1 MKIDPRTKIL
11 LIICLT
17 TLAVLALDI
26 IYLAC
31 VFGVALVINICLRS
45 DLPGALKKMRYLISL
60 IVFIS
65 IVQSLTVKGGMP
77 LVYIKNTVFISTK
90 GLQYGAEFALRMSI
104 VILSS
109 LIAMTASSRE
119 MIDGLI
125 KLKVPYEIA
134 FMASITLRFLP
145 IFRDEFAN
153 RLNALKLRG
162 CDLKKAGLMKKLKIY
177 SYLLAP
183 TVSGSMIRSRELAES
198 IEARGFRAYGK
209 RSALRTLKLNV
220 LDYFVIICALICT
233 IGFAVIMF
241 WKGALI

>member
-11 LIICLT
+11 LIVCLT
-17 TLAVLALDI
+17 TLAVIAVDI
-26 IYLAC
+26 IYLAI
-31 VFGVALVINICLRS
+31 VFCAALIICIALKT

-65 IVQSLTVKGGMP
+65 LVQSLTVKGGVP
-77 LVYIKNTVFISTK
+77 LLHIKNVVFVSTK
-90 GLQYGAEFALRMSI
+90 GLLYGGEFALRMSI

-109 LIAMTASSRE
+109 LIAMSSGSRE

-125 KLKVPYEIA
+125 KMKIPYEIA

-145 IFRDEFAN
+145 LLRDEFVN

-162 CDLKKAGLMKKLKIY
+162 FDLRKAGLIKKLKIY

-183 TVSGSMIRSRELAES
+183 TVSGSIIRSRELAES
-198 IEARGFRAYGK
+198 IETRGFRAYGE
-209 RSALRTLKLNV
+209 RTALRELRLNTP
-220 LDYFVIICALICT
+220 DYFVIIITFICSV
-233 IGFAVIMF
+233 GFAVIMF
-241 WKGALI
+241 LKGAIL